1 MRGSGQ
7 TNTFNNTKFEL
18 EAIAETAKQNVVSE
32 ERRKKYNQIKSK
44 QKEREKK
51 NITRSRGSSC
61 RAMTESK
68 NGNLLGS
75 LVVRQWPKA
84 LTLRLIREIACLLHP
99 PCVAVEWPS
108 RQRF

>member
-1 MRGSGQ
+1 MI
-7 TNTFNNTKFEL
+7 KL
-18 EAIAETAKQNVVSE
+18 KQN
-32 ERRKKYNQIKSK
+32 KTK
-44 QKEREKK
+44 QKERGRKK
-51 NITRSRGSSC
+51 NTTRCRGSSC
-61 RAMTESK
+61 KAMTESK